1 MIASAKLPL
10 FLLSLTAAGAA
21 ALPHAM
27 QQEDAGA
34 TAAANRQ
41 VTPAAVAPTY
51 QSTPRPAVAPAIAS
65 AVAQWRAL
73 QQTDGLPFDSYA
85 GFVTVHPGWPGEAS
99 NRRAAERQAGLGSG
113 SPASVAAF
121 FRRYPPLTATG
132 FVAQARALQAT
143 GDPVGANAAARAAWR
158 LGSLSSADESAVLS
172 YFPGALTADDHDA
185 RMDALLWQ
193 GATGAAQRQ
202 VMLTSAARR
211 PVFEARLA
219 FRTRASNAAELSA
232 ATQALYANDAG
243 YVADRATWLRETLSP
258 TARTWLAQ
266 PRSLTTRPGNVEK
279 WYEVLLV
286 NARGSAA
293 DGNWQ
298 QAYDIARQVDDAY
311 PAGTDVS
318 KKPYGERDDYTS
330 LVWLGGQTALKRLG
344 RPADAM
350 PLFERYARGSQ
361 APQTRAK
368 GFYWAGR
375 AAEAAGLQ
383 PQAASFYA
391 QAAGYRDQFYGQL
404 ALERTGRPLVA
415 PPAVSRALLDP
426 AVRAR
431 FDARETVQAVRFLGQ
446 IGQWKDQTAFVRQ
459 IAADAMPLFERYA
472 RGSQAPQT
480 RAKGFYWAGRA
491 AEAAGLQPQAASFYD
506 QAAGY
511 RDQFYGQ
518 LALER
523 TGRPL
528 VAPPAVSRAL
538 LDPAVRARFDARETV
553 QAVRFLG
560 QIGQWKDQTAFV
572 RQIAADAT
580 SESDHLLAE
589 QLSRDIGRPDLGVMV
604 GRSAMQNGLT
614 DYSAVGFPTVPV
626 PAGYEGSW
634 TIIHA
639 IARQE
644 SQFDR
649 AAVSGAGARGLMQL
663 MPATA
668 REQGGKMGLAFT
680 PDQLSSDPSISIMLG
695 SSYFQRVYASYGS
708 YPLAIA
714 AYNAGGGNVNKWLRA
729 NGDPRTGA
737 VDWVDWVEAIPYG
750 ETRNYVQRVLENAV
764 VYDLMNPQRSQSRG
778 PTRLSWYLGK
788 SRPG

>member
-1 MIASAKLPL
+1 MDAYPVHMIASAKLPL
-10 FLLSLTAAGAA
+10 LLLSITGAA
-21 ALPHAM
+21 TALPQAT
-27 QQEDAGA
+27 QTRDDAAA
-34 TAAANRQ
+34 TEAANRQ
-41 VTPAAVAPTY
+41 AASAIGQPA
-51 QSTPRPAVAPAIAS
+51 PAVRPPVSPAIAS
-65 AVAQWRAL
+65 AIAQWRAL
-73 QQTDGLPFDSYA
+73 QQTDALPFDSYA
-85 GFVTVHPGWPGEAS
+85 NFVVAHPGWPGEAA
-99 NRRAAERQAGLGSG
+99 NRRAAERQAGLGTG
-113 SPASVAAF
+113 SPVNVAAF
-121 FRRYPPLTATG
+121 FRRFPPLTATG

-143 GDPVGANAAARAAWR
+143 GDPAGANVAARAAWR
-158 LGSLSSADESAVLS
+158 MGSLSTADESAVLT
-172 YFPGALTADDHDA
+172 YFPGALSPDDQDA

-202 VMLTSAARR
+202 VVLTSPARR
-211 PVFEARLA
+211 PVFDARLA
-219 FRTRASNAAELSA
+219 FRTKASNAAELSA
-232 ATQALYANDAG
+232 STQALYANDPG
-243 YVADRATWLRETLSP
+243 YVADRATWLRDTLSP

-266 PRSLTTRPGNVEK
+266 PRSLASRPGNVEK

-330 LVWLGGQTALKRLG
+330 LVWLAGQTALKKIG

-350 PLFERYARGSQ
+350 PLFERYARGSL

-375 AAEAAGLQ
+375 AAEAAGLS
-383 PQAASFYA
+383 PQATAYYA
-391 QAAGYRDQFYGQL
+391 QAAAYRDQFYGQL

-415 PPAVSRALLDP
+415 PPPVARGVIDP
-426 AVRAR
+426 VGRTR
-431 FDARETVQAVRFLGQ
+431 FDARETVQA
-446 IGQWKDQTAFVRQ
+446 A
-459 IAADAMPLFERYA
+459 
-472 RGSQAPQT
+472 
-480 RAKGFYWAGRA
+480 
-491 AEAAGLQPQAASFYD
+491 
-506 QAAGY
+506 
-511 RDQFYGQ
+511 
-518 LALER
+518 
-523 TGRPL
+523 
-528 VAPPAVSRAL
+528 
-538 LDPAVRARFDARETV
+538 
-553 QAVRFLG
+553 RFLG

-580 SESDHLLAE
+580 SETDHLLAE

-668 REQGGKMGLAFT
+668 REQGGKMGLSFT

-695 SSYFQRVYASYGS
+695 SSYFRRVYANYGS

-714 AYNAGGGNVNKWLRA
+714 AYNAGGGNVNKWLRL

-737 VDWVDWVEAIPYG
+737 VDWVDWVEAIPYS

-764 VYDLMNPQRSQSRG
+764 VYDLMNPQRAQSRG
-778 PTRLSWYLGK
+778 ATRLSWYLGK